1 MIVTQ
6 KYFAICVSAG
16 EYLTIVSEIEVSS
29 ITWDR
34 DFFWKMWE
42 EYYTLRGFRSRYL
55 RSFLIKPVDVKYVK
69 VRITMIF
76 LLSLRRSDTSSSL
89 LLIMAHNINE
99 Q

>member
-1 MIVTQ
+1 MPLSTPRYPELPTTTQ

-29 ITWDR
+29 IMWDR

-42 EYYTLRGFRSRYL
+42 EYYTLRGFRSRYI

-69 VRITMIF
+69 VRLMAKICF
-76 LLSLRRSDTSSSL
+76 CRRG
-89 LLIMAHNINE
+89 
-99 Q
+99 